1 MFLLKKEPDVSKR
14 QALFKVVLFYLLIHM
29 FFTCDCYNR
38 KQGDE
43 EKKVTERRT
52 EKGGFF

>member
-1 MFLLKKEPDVSKR
+1 MFLLKRAGRIKTSGS
-14 QALFKVVLFYLLIHM
+14 FKVVLFYLLIHM

-43 EKKVTERRT
+43 EKKVTKRRT

>member
-14 QALFKVVLFYLLIHM
+14 LALLRLFCFTFLIHM

-43 EKKVTERRT
+43 EKKVTKRRT

>member
-14 QALFKVVLFYLLIHM
+14 QALFKVTFLIHM